1 MTFADQPIGAFLEAV
16 ASERVTPSGGAV
28 AAVGGAAGA
37 ALCEMVCL
45 HTVRAEEGGDVTA
58 QLTDARTALE
68 ADRSRLLGLA
78 DEDAAAVER
87 MQAAFAAHGGHATE
101 TQRALAEA
109 TEAPLEMAE
118 VCLDV
123 LGHARVA
130 VADGTDRA
138 TADAVTGAL
147 LAHAALRSSVGTAR
161 ANLELLEDG
170 TFVSETSAR
179 VDELDAAGDR
189 ALDRALGAGPAW
201 CRRRS

>member
-1 MTFADQPIGAFLEAV
+1 MTFADRPIGAFLE
-16 ASERVTPSGGAV
+16 
-28 AAVGGAAGA
+28 AVGGAAGA

-45 HTVRAEEGGDVTA
+45 HTVRAEEGGDVAAQGGVAA
-58 QLTDARTALE
+58 QLTDAGAALE
-68 ADRSRLLGLA
+68 ADRARLLELA
-78 DEDAAAVER
+78 DEDAAAVEQ
-87 MQAAFAAHGGHATE
+87 MQATFAAHGGDATE
-101 TQRALAEA
+101 TQRALQGA
-109 TEAPLEMAE
+109 TEAPLETGE

-123 LGHARVA
+123 LDHARVA

-161 ANLELLEDG
+161 ANLELIEDG

-179 VDELDAAGDR
+179 VDELAAAGDR

-201 CRRRS
+201 CQRRS